1 MLKLGFATKL
11 SKETNSFY
19 RNIVVE
25 VLQREGWFTFLEE
38 PRSLDEIAKNFDYID
53 KDYLN
58 EILVALLS
66 DDTIIRREDKYE
78 TKGPIVIENIK
89 PQIFNEAIMDYSKG
103 YANSIPD
110 RLKGKYHLVTTGYN
124 LFNMDD
130 ALSLQMYK
138 TMRRSAFAF
147 GNVLDLE
154 GKFLDIGCGN
164 GIGTADIWTMY
175 FKNNYFNHHKQ
186 IEIYGIDVNSDM
198 LKIAEEEFPLKIK
211 NILSLSNDK
220 IKQYEGKFPKLKE
233 GTAIDIPFEDNT
245 FDIVYIS
252 QVLHWTDP
260 RKAIQEMYRVVK
272 PGGIVFGISILRPMA
287 NEYLHVNMKTVQGA
301 HGFFTKNEL
310 KQWIK
315 EAGFKEMSFSTPLTI
330 FKLKK

>member
-1 MLKLGFATKL
+1 MKLGFASKL
-11 SKETNSFY
+11 SKETNLFY
-19 RNIVVE
+19 KNIVVE
-25 VLQREGWFTFLEE
+25 VLQREGWFSFLEE
-38 PRSLDEIAKNFDYID
+38 PRSLEDIANKFDYTD
-53 KDYLN
+53 KDYLK
-58 EILVALLS
+58 EILDALLS
-66 DDTIIRREDKYE
+66 DDTITFKEDRYK
-78 TKGPIVIENIK
+78 TNGAIDIVDVK
-89 PQIFNEAIMDYSKG
+89 PQIFNESIMDYSRG
-103 YANSIPD
+103 YAKSIPE
-110 RLKGKYHLVTTGYN
+110 RLRGKYHLVTTGYN

-147 GNVLDLE
+147 GNVVNLK

-164 GIGTADIWTMY
+164 GIGTADIWTLY
-175 FKNNYFNHHKQ
+175 FENNYFNHHKQ

-211 NILSLSNDK
+211 NILSLSNEA

-233 GTAIDIPFEDNT
+233 GTAIEIPFEDNY

-260 RKAIQEMYRVVK
+260 RKAIKEMYRVVK
-272 PGGIVFGISILRPMA
+272 PGGIVFGTSILRPMA

-301 HGFFTKNEL
+301 HGFFTKKEM
-310 KQWIK
+310 KTWIK

-330 FKLKK
+330 FKLVK